1 MMPFKPGTPVRFKHA
16 RGTTPTHVTCGKQQG
31 GWIGIAPFVAGREKA
46 TSPECFAEVA
56 QLVEVK
62 PCQKAKSRTK

>member
-1 MMPFKPGTPVRFKHA
+1 MALKPGTPVRFKHA
-16 RGTTPTHVTCGKQQG
+16 RGAAPTHVTCGKQHG
-31 GWIGIAPFVAGREKA
+31 AWIGIAPFVAGREKA

-62 PCQKAKSRTK
+62 PCRKPKSKRK